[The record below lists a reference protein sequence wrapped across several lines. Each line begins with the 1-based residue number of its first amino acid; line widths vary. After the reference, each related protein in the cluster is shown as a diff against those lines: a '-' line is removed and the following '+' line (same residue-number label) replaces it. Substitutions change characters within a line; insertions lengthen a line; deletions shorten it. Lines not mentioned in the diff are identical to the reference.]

1 VTELAPLPS
10 GRPQR
15 LVYLGTPAM
24 AVPPLESLVAHGFD
38 VALVVTGVDKR
49 RGRGASTEPTPVK
62 VAASRLGIAVTHTV
76 DEALSVDADLG
87 VVVAF
92 GKLIKA
98 PVLERL
104 PMVNLHFSLLPRWR
118 GAAPV
123 ERALLAGDTVTGVSL
138 MQLELGLDTGP
149 VCATAEVPIGPRQT
163 ADELRAA
170 LAEEGSRLL
179 VESLAAGLPAPTPQR
194 GEATYAAKLDPSEF
208 VIDWTK
214 PAVEVDRL
222 VRLGVA
228 WTTFR
233 GRRLKVLA
241 SDVADDSGPAGSVI
255 ARSQIGCGT
264 GSIILRRVQ
273 PEGKP
278 VMDAQSWANGAHPRA
293 GERLG

>member
-1 VTELAPLPS
+1 
-10 GRPQR
+10 
-15 LVYLGTPAM
+15 
-24 AVPPLESLVAHGFD
+24 
-38 VALVVTGVDKR
+38 
-49 RGRGASTEPTPVK
+49 
-62 VAASRLGIAVTHTV
+62 
-76 DEALSVDADLG
+76 LSVDADLG

-138 MQLELGLDTGP
+138 MQLELGLDTGA

-214 PAVEVDRL
+214 HAVEVDRL

-241 SDVADDSGPAGSVI
+241 SDVADDSGAAGSVI
-255 ARSQIGCGT
+255 ARNQIACGT